1 MMSRVLTALPA
12 LVAAYGG
19 VAVYIYARDDG
30 ALAAIVALVVL
41 IAVGTFLLKT
51 GEWQLGS
58 QPELGVVLMSGWI
71 VALIAAG
78 AGLTALFL
86 WVGLELPD
94 WITSGKVT
102 DEVKEMSKVLLGAVT
117 AFAGVLFT
125 EDLDKADGDLW
136 PSTKTK
142 IALGEKFEGRFD
154 GQSPEYQAVY
164 EDRVRPR
171 GDEIREIKGWG
182 FTARRKRA
190 KILAA
195 P

>member
-1 MMSRVLTALPA
+1 
-12 LVAAYGG
+12 
-19 VAVYIYARDDG
+19 
-30 ALAAIVALVVL
+30 
-41 IAVGTFLLKT
+41 
-51 GEWQLGS
+51 
-58 QPELGVVLMSGWI
+58 MSGWI

-78 AGLTALFL
+78 AGLTAIFL
-86 WVGLELPD
+86 WVGIELPD
-94 WITSGKVT
+94 WITSGEAT
-102 DEVKEMSKVLLGAVT
+102 DEVKEMSKVLLGATT

-125 EDLDKADGDLW
+125 EDLDKAEGDLW

-142 IALGEKFEGRFD
+142 TALGVKYKGRFEGH
-154 GQSPEYQAVY
+154 SPEYQAVY

-171 GDEIREIKGWG
+171 GDQIPEIKDWG